1 MPHDAIHP
9 GPFMWYFIF
18 SECFSGSENWSFR
31 DANASSHRTN
41 LPASLINML
50 QRDSCNDVR
59 GWDLSETHPAY
70 QECKDAA
77 TGFNSLPEGV
87 RTRCTYTIRPKCR
100 GFPKKVCSVLI
111 VRSLLNPC
119 RWGLGLQGR
128 TVSLAWCAQPL
139 NLGNNGGNQAN
150 QADDVDPPAIPG
162 FANIPGFDEV
172 GRK

>member
-1 MPHDAIHP
+1 M
-9 GPFMWYFIF
+9 MLFIRVLLCGALF
-18 SECFSGSENWSFR
+18 L
-31 DANASSHRTN
+31 ANASAALKIGASETST
-41 LPASLINML
+41 PALIEQIYRPRLINML

-150 QADDVDPPAIPG
+150 QADDADPPAIPG